1 MRGAGLITVQIIT
14 EGGKMGVHY
23 TVLSAFL
30 YLVIFPWEEVLG
42 QFIATLSITF
52 SDSNWT
58 ECQRKGS

>member
-1 MRGAGLITVQIIT
+1 
-14 EGGKMGVHY
+14 MGVHY

-42 QFIATLSITF
+42 QFIATLSIIF

>member
-1 MRGAGLITVQIIT
+1 
-14 EGGKMGVHY
+14 MGVHY